1 MSRLRGPFLSDRFF
15 FLTVRL
21 VKTRTEMV
29 EGDFQLLAQA
39 LREARR
45 RQGFRLTAW
54 VFLPDHWHAILYPPY
69 PLTVSQ
75 AMKAVKLSSMILLN
89 RRQGEAA
96 ELWQGRFPSPG
107 SGQALTAP

>member
-1 MSRLRGPFLSDRFF
+1 LRSAAFLESARVLRQSVSVSRLRRLVLSDRYF

-21 VKTRTEMV
+21 LKGKTEMV
-29 EGDFQLLAQA
+29 EGDFQLLAEA
-39 LREARR
+39 LREARQ

-75 AMKAVKLSSMILLN
+75 AMKA
-89 RRQGEAA
+89 R
-96 ELWQGRFPSPG
+96 
-107 SGQALTAP
+107 